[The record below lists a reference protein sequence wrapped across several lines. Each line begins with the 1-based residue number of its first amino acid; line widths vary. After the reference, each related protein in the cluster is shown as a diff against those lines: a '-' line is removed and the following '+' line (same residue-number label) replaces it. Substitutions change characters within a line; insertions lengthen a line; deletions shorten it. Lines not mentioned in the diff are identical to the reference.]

1 MNKEDKN
8 NNFFKKTQLF
18 IVNNLRN
25 ILLSI
30 GFIFI
35 IFISFQIYNY
45 INLNNIKKSSA
56 QFFDSFDYEDQF
68 ILNIDELQKQK
79 NIFSSLSKLKLIQNF
94 NNNNNFISS
103 NELYKDLLLSN
114 ELDSIYL
121 SSISAHAAYTLINAT
136 YIENT
141 KKYLNDIN
149 FYIENISDDLENYFS
164 IKKELEYL
172 LLVSEIDINNLE
184 YKNNSKVIEIYGI
197 IVNSSLISSSIKER
211 VKKIHEFQLYK

>member
-8 NNFFKKTQLF
+8 NNFFKKIQLF

-45 INLNNIKKSSA
+45 INLNNIKNSSA

-149 FYIENISDDLENYFS
+149 FYIENISDDLEYYFS
-164 IKKELEYL
+164 IKNELEYL